1 MADAADL
8 KSAGGNPVRVRVPPA
23 ASFLR
28 TTMIGS
34 PRLVFIAAISGLVCI
49 GIGAMGSHSLPKR
62 LQDAGNSEL
71 EVQKKLTQC
80 EIAVKYQM
88 YHTLAILC
96 IGLSPAT
103 GSRRTW
109 RIACILFLAG
119 ICLFSGGLY
128 SMVFF
133 SAMGHWSIVPLGGAT
148 LMSAWL
154 LLGVGAVFPGKSR
167 VGTG

>member
-1 MADAADL
+1 
-8 KSAGGNPVRVRVPPA
+8 
-23 ASFLR
+23 
-28 TTMIGS
+28 MIGS
-34 PRLVFIAAISGLVCI
+34 PRLVFIAAISGLVCF

-62 LQDAGNSEL
+62 LQDAGNSEI
-71 EVQKKLTQC
+71 EVQRKLTQC

-109 RIACILFLAG
+109 GIACILFLAG

-128 SMVFF
+128 SLVFF
-133 SAMGHWSIVPLGGAT
+133 NAMGHWSIVPLGGVT
-148 LMSAWL
+148 LMAAWL
-154 LLGVGAVFPGKSR
+154 LLGIGAVFPEKQSF
-167 VGTG
+167 GTG